1 MAIHGF
7 FGSLGSGKDTLA
19 NYFLS
24 FKVNKGVQVISHCHL
39 NFPYIYM
46 PIDDIFQKAI
56 TDTKFFQDKILYISE
71 FHLIMESR
79 RSTAAV
85 NVEFSQNILIQLGKL
100 DCDFYYT
107 CQLLSQ
113 MDLRIKEMEKYFYF
127 PHKKFRLSQ
136 IPTELV
142 NRIDFD
148 KRIVKHPIT
157 NEFIPFDLIIEFLE
171 VDGEKSKMTKHVL
184 PWEILITL
192 FDRFDTREI
201 VQFNR
206 EKYKR

>member
-24 FKVNKGVQVISHCHL
+24 FKVKKGIQVISHCHL
-39 NFPYIYM
+39 NYPYIYLS
-46 PIDDIFQKAI
+46 IDDIFNKAI

-85 NVEFSQNILIQLGKL
+85 NVDFSQNILIQLGKL

-113 MDLRIKEMEKYFYF
+113 MDLRIKEMQKYFYF
-127 PHKKFRLSQ
+127 PHKKFRLSD
-136 IPTELV
+136 IPTELI
-142 NRIDFD
+142 NQIDFD
-148 KRIVKHPIT
+148 KRIVRHPIT
-157 NEFIPFDLIIEFLE
+157 NELIPFDLVIDYLMQ
-171 VDGEKSKMTKHVL
+171 DGENITSSKHIL
-184 PWEILITL
+184 SWETLLTL

-206 EKYKR
+206 EKYKK